1 MEKIIYN
8 LYEKYKVYIHER
20 SLPDIIPIDATE
32 YNINNNLAFLK
43 SEFVYQ
49 NPIPIYYD
57 RKLFKYEKQFYKSIL
72 YHEFTH
78 IYDIHVGFKNIKDK
92 DIFTLLT
99 STYSEYHA
107 SQIELLSQINSNSI
121 ADAIDNLNINSDMI
135 YKDEHLNLNQYLIIP
150 LADFTSV
157 LDNDNSTYQNLAE
170 FEFAR
175 QYVNV
180 EKNIMYYL
188 GKYDT
193 CKSFASGTIFNLL
206 EKNCPVFVND
216 IEEIHVILKSKE
228 EIYNNVDKLK
238 NAVLNFQ
245 NHYYS
250 YFS

>member
-1 MEKIIYN
+1 MEKMIYN

-49 NPIPIYYD
+49 NPIPVYYD
-57 RKLFKYEKQFYKSIL
+57 KKLFKYEEQFYKSIL

-121 ADAIDNLNINSDMI
+121 ADAIDNLDINSNMI

>member
-121 ADAIDNLNINSDMI
+121 ADAIDNLDINSDMI
-135 YKDEHLNLNQYLIIP
+135 YKNEHLNLNQYLIIP

-157 LDNDNSTYQNLAE
+157 LDKAHNAYQNLSE

-180 EKNIMYYL
+180 EKSIMYYL